1 MERTVIRNMDEHG
14 RMPARKSGLMR
25 TRVHGHIALL
35 LAFALSS
42 CAFKNKDAD
51 LVIHNARIIS
61 LDPEGHEYQAMA
73 IKDGRIVELGPE
85 RLILNGYSAKESYDA
100 AGRMV
105 YPGFIDGHCHFFGYG
120 LNKQKA
126 DLSGTGSWNEVI
138 DRVMAFARTRR
149 DTGWILGRGWDQN
162 DWADHAMPDNILLN
176 ERFPDRPVLLQRVD
190 GHAAVV
196 NQVALDRVGLNAGS
210 VIAGGLLEVKDGKPT
225 GLLVDNAVDVFQKIF
240 DDADEKTKRRAL
252 LEAQNDCF
260 AKGLTMVCDAGL
272 DAGTI
277 ELIKHMQDEGALKI
291 RVYAMVA
298 DKPGNLAHFAEH
310 GAISTDRLWV
320 RCVKVYG
327 DGALGSRGALL
338 KQPYNDAANG
348 YHGLLL
354 QTPEH
359 LRDVARWC
367 LDHDFQMATH
377 CIGDSA
383 DRLILGVYG
392 EVLGGTNDL
401 RWRIEHA
408 QCMDP
413 ADLDL
418 FKANT
423 VIPSVQPTHATS
435 DMLWADERL
444 GAERLANAYAYK
456 RLLRQNGLLALGT
469 DFPVEG
475 ISPLNTFRSAVFRK
489 NNEGVPAGGFQMADA
504 LTREEALRG
513 MTIWNAIATFTE
525 KDLGTLEVGK
535 LADFVVLDRDL
546 LRTAEGDLER
556 TKVVA
561 TYVQGEHLP

>member
-1 MERTVIRNMDEHG
+1 MNLAADPRPSPCTAWCLV
-14 RMPARKSGLMR
+14 
-25 TRVHGHIALL
+25 VVVLL
-35 LAFALSS
+35 HS
-42 CAFKNKDAD
+42 CAYKNKEAD
-51 LVIHNARIIS
+51 LVVHNARIVT
-61 LDPEGHEYQAMA
+61 LDSAEHVYAAMA
-73 IKDGRIVELGPE
+73 ITNGRIVELGPE
-85 RLILNGYSAKESYDA
+85 QRILNRYRAKETFDA
-100 AGRMV
+100 AGQPV

-126 DLSGTGSWNEVI
+126 DLRDAKSWDEVLE
-138 DRVMAFARTRR
+138 RTLAFAKAHP
-149 DTGWILGRGWDQN
+149 DTGWLLGRGWDQN
-162 DWADHAMPDNILLN
+162 LWALKDLPDNARLN
-176 ERFPDRPVLLQRVD
+176 ELIPGRPVLLQRID
-190 GHAAVV
+190 GHAAVA
-196 NQVALDRVGLNAGS
+196 NQAALERAGLTAQS
-210 VIAGGLLEVKDGKPT
+210 AISGGLLEVRDGRPT
-225 GLLVDNAVDVFQKIF
+225 GLLVDNVVEVYQRIF
-240 DDADEKTKRRAL
+240 DDAETATKRQAL
-252 LEAQNDCF
+252 LDAQRDCL
-260 AKGLTMVCDAGL
+260 AAGLTMVVDAGL
-272 DAGTI
+272 DVNTI
-277 ELIKHMQDEGALKI
+277 DLIRQMQQEGVLKI
-291 RVYAMVA
+291 RIYAMIS
-298 DKPGNLAHFAEH
+298 DKPENMERYAGT
-310 GAISTDRLWV
+310 GPMVSDRLIV
-320 RCVKVYG
+320 RAVKCYA

-338 KQPYNDAANG
+338 IKPYSDVDSTWN
-348 YHGLLL
+348 GLLRGSR
-354 QTPEH
+354 EH
-359 LRDVARWC
+359 FLGIAQWC
-367 LDHDFQMATH
+367 KAHGFQMATH

>member
-1 MERTVIRNMDEHG
+1 MNLAADPRPSPCTAWCLV
-14 RMPARKSGLMR
+14 
-25 TRVHGHIALL
+25 VVVLL
-35 LAFALSS
+35 HS
-42 CAFKNKDAD
+42 CAYKNKEAD
-51 LVIHNARIIS
+51 LVVHNARIVT
-61 LDPEGHEYQAMA
+61 LDSAEHVYAAMA
-73 IKDGRIVELGPE
+73 ITNGRIVELGPE
-85 RLILNGYSAKESYDA
+85 QRILNRYRAKETFDA
-100 AGRMV
+100 AGQPV

-126 DLSGTGSWNEVI
+126 DLRDAKSWDEVLE
-138 DRVMAFARTRR
+138 RTLAFAKAHP
-149 DTGWILGRGWDQN
+149 DTGWLLGRGWDQN
-162 DWADHAMPDNILLN
+162 LWALKDLPDNARLN
-176 ERFPDRPVLLQRVD
+176 ELIPGRPVLLQRID
-190 GHAAVV
+190 GHAAVA
-196 NQVALDRVGLNAGS
+196 NQAALERAGLTAQS
-210 VIAGGLLEVKDGKPT
+210 AISGGLLEVRDGRPT
-225 GLLVDNAVDVFQKIF
+225 GLLVDNVVEVYQRIF
-240 DDADEKTKRRAL
+240 DDAEAATKRQAL
-252 LEAQNDCF
+252 LDAQRDCL
-260 AKGLTMVCDAGL
+260 AAGLTMVVDAGL
-272 DAGTI
+272 DVNTI
-277 ELIKHMQDEGALKI
+277 DLIRQMQQEGVLKI
-291 RVYAMVA
+291 RIYAMIS
-298 DKPGNLAHFAEH
+298 DKPENMERYAGT
-310 GAISTDRLWV
+310 GPMVSDRLIV
-320 RCVKVYG
+320 RAVKCYA

-338 KQPYNDAANG
+338 IKPYSDVDSTWN
-348 YHGLLL
+348 GLLRGSR
-354 QTPEH
+354 EH
-359 LRDVARWC
+359 FLGIAQWC
-367 LDHDFQMATH
+367 KAHGFQMATH